1 MPPFSAIYPARFF
14 YCACISHLCWLC
26 GPVPLR
32 ARNHL
37 YPRPKRQNRK
47 TCPQN
52 NKPWPRTA
60 NSKATNHLSHNDS
73 AAEKRW
79 DKTGPTEHKKRQTK
93 RVAAKNP
100 PQRAKITKIKATRK
114 TTERAETLPG
124 SNKMPDF
131 FPLRKRFVHR
141 AEKLRSDSF
150 SAKRSSRPTRRNSQ
164 ENGPYIFCRI
174 AIALALASSTFYL
187 FIYF

>member
-100 PQRAKITKIKATRK
+100 PQRTKITKNKGYKKNDRESRNIARVKQNAWLLSTSK
-114 TTERAETLPG
+114 TFCASSWEVEKWQFLGKTL
-124 SNKMPDF
+124 
-131 FPLRKRFVHR
+131 
-141 AEKLRSDSF
+141 F
-150 SAKRSSRPTRRNSQ
+150 SAN
-164 ENGPYIFCRI
+164 
-174 AIALALASSTFYL
+174 
-187 FIYF
+187 